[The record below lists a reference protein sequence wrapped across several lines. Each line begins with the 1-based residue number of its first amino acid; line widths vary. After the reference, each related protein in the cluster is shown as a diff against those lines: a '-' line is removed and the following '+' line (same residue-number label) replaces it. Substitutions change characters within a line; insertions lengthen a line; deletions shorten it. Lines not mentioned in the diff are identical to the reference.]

1 MDISIGKGIGYIVQ
15 MHLLCAY
22 FSTLLRTVRTEYGK
36 RIRKSYEKGE
46 LDISRW
52 DFLVY
57 EPRLDGIS
65 NTLTG
70 VQKDNLLLVGV
81 PEDV

>member
-1 MDISIGKGIGYIVQ
+1 MMYAAI
-15 MHLLCAY
+15 
-22 FSTLLRTVRTEYGK
+22 LRTVRTEYGK

-46 LDISRW
+46 LNISRW

-57 EPRLDGIS
+57 KPRTDGIS

-70 VQKDNLLLVGV
+70 VQKDNLLLIEV
-81 PEDV
+81 PDV

>member
-1 MDISIGKGIGYIVQ
+1 MMYAAI
-15 MHLLCAY
+15 
-22 FSTLLRTVRTEYGK
+22 LRTVRTEYGK

-46 LDISRW
+46 LNISRW

-57 EPRLDGIS
+57 EPRTDGIS

-70 VQKDNLLLVGV
+70 VQKDNLLLIEV
-81 PEDV
+81 PDV

>member
-1 MDISIGKGIGYIVQ
+1 MNIHIRSNIMMYAAI
-15 MHLLCAY
+15 
-22 FSTLLRTVRTEYGK
+22 LRTVRTEYGK

-57 EPRLDGIS
+57 EPRPDGIS

-70 VQKDNLLLVGV
+70 VQKDNLLLVEV
-81 PEDV
+81 PDV

>member
-1 MDISIGKGIGYIVQ
+1 MMYAAI
-15 MHLLCAY
+15 
-22 FSTLLRTVRTEYGK
+22 LRTVRTEYGK

-46 LDISRW
+46 LNISRW

-57 EPRLDGIS
+57 EPRTDGIS

-70 VQKDNLLLVGV
+70 VQKDNLLLVEV
-81 PEDV
+81 SDVRPNGRKL

>member
-1 MDISIGKGIGYIVQ
+1 MMYAAI
-15 MHLLCAY
+15 
-22 FSTLLRTVRTEYGK
+22 LRTVRTEYGK

-57 EPRLDGIS
+57 EPRPDGIS
-65 NTLTG
+65 NTLTT
-70 VQKDNLLLVGV
+70 VSILVDD
-81 PEDV
+81 EEKSNNSRTTSKSR